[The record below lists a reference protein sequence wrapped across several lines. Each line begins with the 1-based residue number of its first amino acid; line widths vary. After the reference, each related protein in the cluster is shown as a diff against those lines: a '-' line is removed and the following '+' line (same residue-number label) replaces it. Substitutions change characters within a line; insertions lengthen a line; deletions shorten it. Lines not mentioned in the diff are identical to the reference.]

1 MELTEVTEMCP
12 HCQNEV
18 TVQWNVEKDGY
29 ELYCPY
35 CGFPIMLCSMCDER
49 DGKVCDWEEI
59 KGCKHSDER
68 YRDYFYKN
76 LSRENTSEITRSPR
90 DNDSWIP
97 VDERLPEDDGFYIA
111 TMDGEIV
118 GQEEPFVGLAEL
130 ENGLWVDDDIDYRCI
145 IAWQSLPEPYSPERR
160 SDEKE

>member
-1 MELTEVTEMCP
+1 MKEILEKISAEHPYKVSGDWDSYSQYNEAWQDCIARIEQEMDLMQQENRFEFNFSGVKAFD
-12 HCQNEV
+12 CQCGRRYVN
-18 TVQWNVEKDGY
+18 TDG
-29 ELYCPY
+29 
-35 CGFPIMLCSMCDER
+35 
-49 DGKVCDWEEI
+49 
-59 KGCKHSDER
+59 
-68 YRDYFYKN
+68 
-76 LSRENTSEITRSPR
+76 
-90 DNDSWIP
+90 WIP
-97 VDERLPEDDGFYIA
+97 VEERLPEDDGFYIA

>member
-1 MELTEVTEMCP
+1 MKNMKEILEKISAEHPYKVSGDWDSYSQYNEAWQDCIARIEQEMDLMQQENRFEFNFSGVKAFD
-12 HCQNEV
+12 CQCGRRYVN
-18 TVQWNVEKDGY
+18 TDG
-29 ELYCPY
+29 
-35 CGFPIMLCSMCDER
+35 
-49 DGKVCDWEEI
+49 
-59 KGCKHSDER
+59 
-68 YRDYFYKN
+68 
-76 LSRENTSEITRSPR
+76 
-90 DNDSWIP
+90 WIP
-97 VDERLPEDDGFYIA
+97 VEERLPEDDGFYIA

>member
-1 MELTEVTEMCP
+1 MEREL
-12 HCQNEV
+12 
-18 TVQWNVEKDGY
+18 EKDLKEIEYLIYVHKNRGNTNTQSVLERVY
-29 ELYCPY
+29 EIIEPCAKAAKTLPE
-35 CGFPIMLCSMCDER
+35 L
-49 DGKVCDWEEI
+49 EEL
-59 KGCKHSDER
+59 
-68 YRDYFYKN
+68 
-76 LSRENTSEITRSPR
+76 LSRENTLEITRSPR
-90 DNDSWIP
+90 DNDGWIP
-97 VDERLPEDDGFYIA
+97 VDDRLPEDDGFYIA